1 MPYLSPKQRL
11 KIALGGFI
19 SFIGILIL
27 ITMLLTMTNA
37 ANIENTMPNNVIIAA
52 VAIIGILDIICGL
65 FLFRK
70 N

>member
-19 SFIGILIL
+19 SLIGILIL
-27 ITMLLTMTNA
+27 VTVLLAITNTV
-37 ANIENTMPNNVIIAA
+37 NIENALPNNLIIAA
-52 VAIIGILDIICGL
+52 AVIIGILDIFCGF